1 MSSGR
6 PAVFFDRDGTLN
18 EEVEFLSR
26 PEQLVL
32 IPGAA
37 RAVRAVNDSGMICC
51 IISNQSGIARGI
63 FAEADL
69 VPVHAKL
76 ERELAREGA
85 RIDRIYY
92 CPHHP
97 TAGLPP
103 YNIVCECRKPFP
115 GMLHK
120 AEAELAVDLHR
131 SFVVGDRLIDIQ
143 AGQAAGGKGILVL
156 TGWGMHARD
165 EIAASGVTPDFI
177 AASAVEAVEYILHGD
192 KGEKTTD
199 D

>member
-26 PEQLVL
+26 PGQLVL

-97 TAGLPP
+97 TAGLSP
-103 YNIVCECRKPFP
+103 YNIVCEC
-115 GMLHK
+115 
-120 AEAELAVDLHR
+120 
-131 SFVVGDRLIDIQ
+131 
-143 AGQAAGGKGILVL
+143 
-156 TGWGMHARD
+156 
-165 EIAASGVTPDFI
+165 
-177 AASAVEAVEYILHGD
+177 
-192 KGEKTTD
+192 
-199 D
+199 